1 MGGTAAAGRCL
12 LIAFVSMSEVPTYLK
27 YNLHEYHL
35 EGPQKRAL
43 DGLLDLCSEHMER
56 LDRDLIERAFKLTF
70 ISHDGITRASGEP
83 YYLHPLAVAEIIAG
97 EIGMDDVSV
106 AAALLH
112 DTVEDTE
119 VSLDDIDEEFGPVVR
134 KLIDGL
140 TKISGVF
147 KSKGVK
153 QAETFMKLL
162 MYMADD
168 LRVVLIKF
176 ADRLHNMRTLHHLP
190 RKKQLSIAAET
201 MELYA
206 PLAHRFGLH
215 KLKSELEDLSF
226 KTSDPTGYKFIAR
239 KLRERKES
247 REAFIAE
254 FMEPIREQLERSGFN
269 FEIKG
274 RPKHIYSI
282 YRKMVRQQKPF
293 EEVYDLFAIRII
305 LDEPHK
311 KEDCWRVYS
320 FITDSYTPITERF
333 RDFLSV
339 PKANGYRSLHT
350 TVITNQGRKVEVQIR
365 TRQMDE
371 IAEKGLA
378 AHWKYKEG
386 SSKENKD
393 EGLDRFVNW
402 IREVM
407 ENPRPEAATEFVED
421 FQLNLYT
428 DEIYVFTPNGE
439 LRTLPKNATAIDFA
453 FDIHGEIGEH
463 ASAAKVNGKITPLRE
478 PLKSGDQVEIITGKT
493 RNLNQSW
500 INDVVTHKAKS
511 RIRQH
516 VRKEERKIA
525 DVGRE
530 LWEKKARRHNFEI
543 SDQDLAKVANKLD
556 FSSIQS
562 MFYAIG
568 SDAMDVTRL
577 VKAVKSFLS
586 KGRLE
591 KEKQQSEDKNTQSR
605 DTGTDTQEYEERI
618 VDEAQQANKQ
628 TLTMDGDLQ
637 NIKYSFSKCCN
648 PIPGDDVVGYISRS
662 GGLKV
667 HRTNCNNLKHLL
679 KTEPEH
685 VVDVSWNR
693 QAGNQFIGAIK
704 IVGEDRV
711 GLINDISST
720 ISNNLKTNMK
730 SINVNSDTG
739 SFEGTI
745 IVYVEDL
752 GHLEKIIRRVLKIEG
767 INQAYRFE

>member
-1 MGGTAAAGRCL
+1 MS
-12 LIAFVSMSEVPTYLK
+12 LIDKMSDYEP
-27 YNLHEYHL
+27 EA
-35 EGPQKRAL
+35 PQQRAL
-43 DGLLDLCSEHMER
+43 DNLLNLCEQNMESV
-56 LDRDLIERAFKLTF
+56 DKDLIERAFKLTF
-70 ISHDGITRASGEP
+70 LSHDGVTRASGEP
-83 YYLHPLAVAEIIAG
+83 YYLHPVAVAQIITD

-119 VSLDDIDEEFGPVVR
+119 VSLDDIEQEFGTTVR

-162 MYMADD
+162 MYMAED

-190 RKKQLSIAAET
+190 THKKVAIATET
-201 MELYA
+201 LELYA

-215 KLKSELEDLSF
+215 RLKSELEDLSF
-226 KTSDPTGYKFIAR
+226 KTTDPNGYHFIAR

-247 REAFIAE
+247 REDFIAA
-254 FMEPIREQLERSGFN
+254 FMEPIQEQLERSGFN

-282 YRKMVRQQKPF
+282 YKKMMRQQKPF

-305 LDEPHK
+305 LDEPHS

-350 TVITNQGRKVEVQIR
+350 TVITNRGRKVEVQIR

-386 SSKENKD
+386 SGNSNKD

-428 DEIYVFTPNGE
+428 EEIYVFTPKGE
-439 LRTLPKNATAIDFA
+439 LRTLPKSATPLDFA
-453 FDIHGEIGEH
+453 FDIHGEVGER
-463 ASAAKVNGKITPLRE
+463 AIAAKVNGKMVPLRQK
-478 PLKSGDQVEIITGKT
+478 LNSGDQVEIVTGKNS
-493 RNLNQSW
+493 NLNPDW

-516 VRKEERKIA
+516 IRQEERKVAETGKEI
-525 DVGRE
+525 
-530 LWEKKARRHNFEI
+530 WEKKAKRRNFEI
-543 SDQDLAKVANKLD
+543 SDQDLAKIANKLD
-556 FSSIQS
+556 FPSIQS
-562 MFYAIG
+562 MFYSIG
-568 SDAMDVTRL
+568 SDSMEVSRL

-586 KGRLE
+586 KGRV
-591 KEKQQSEDKNTQSR
+591 DKDAES
-605 DTGTDTQEYEERI
+605 GTDTAQETNEQQNGESIDYEGRI
-618 VDEAQQANKQ
+618 IDEAQQANKQ
-628 TLTMDGDLQ
+628 TLTMEGNLQ
-637 NIKYSFSKCCN
+637 NIKYTFSKCCN

-685 VVDVSWNR
+685 IVNVSWSKKS
-693 QAGNQFIGAIK
+693 GNQFIGAIK

-720 ISNNLKTNMK
+720 ISNNLQTNMK

-739 SFEGTI
+739 SFEGNI

-752 GHLEKIIRRVLKIEG
+752 NHLEKVIKRVLKIDG
-767 INQAYRFE
+767 IKQAYRFE